1 MADLAAK
8 KAEIEGRLAD
18 AQKQKQQAD
27 QVANQATIAILACQA
42 NLELLAEL
50 EANPSDTEEPE
61 QCPTPES

>member
-1 MADLAAK
+1 MPELAAK
-8 KAEIEGRLAD
+8 RAEIEARLQTAR
-18 AQKQKQQAD
+18 QQKQQAE
-27 QVANQATIAILACQA
+27 QVLNQATIAILACQA